1 MRKQSIKFK
10 KSDFSTRLPY
20 QTDAQGNSME
30 GGALNA
36 GYDLVEAVAKIS
48 ANLGRHGFEYGKDF
62 EWTDQ
67 GYDDN
72 MNDTVDFSISKDKYQ
87 EAMVIMK
94 LKK

>member
-1 MRKQSIKFK
+1 MTKQSIKFK
-10 KSDFSTRLPY
+10 KSDFSTRLSY
-20 QTDAQGNSME
+20 QTDMHGNSIE

-72 MNDTVDFSISKDKYQ
+72 FETTVDFTISKDKYQ

>member
-1 MRKQSIKFK
+1 MKRSIKFK
-10 KSDFSTRLPY
+10 KSDFSQRLSY
-20 QTDAQGNSME
+20 KTDAQGNSME

-62 EWTDQ
+62 EWNDQ
-67 GYDDN
+67 GYDDELET
-72 MNDTVDFSISKDKYQ
+72 TVDFSISKDKYQ

>member
-1 MRKQSIKFK
+1 MKRSIKFK
-10 KSDFSTRLPY
+10 KSGFSQRLPY

-62 EWTDQ
+62 EWSDQ
-67 GYDDN
+67 GYDEDLET
-72 MNDTVDFSISKDKYQ
+72 TVDFSVRKDKYQ

>member
-1 MRKQSIKFK
+1 MKRSIKFK
-10 KSDFSTRLPY
+10 KSDFSQRLPY

-62 EWTDQ
+62 EWSDQ
-67 GYDDN
+67 GYDEDLET
-72 MNDTVDFSISKDKYQ
+72 TVDFSVRKDKYQ